1 MTMKATRA
9 ATPSALAAS
18 TGASA
23 PCFGAT
29 VKAQVIAARPSVTAA
44 APAQSTG
51 PERAPL
57 LSLALASTSQTAI
70 AATGRLMKNTARQ
83 EIVWVSHPP
92 STGPTALVRP
102 LAPAQIPTAWPL
114 PLAS

>member
-1 MTMKATRA
+1 MTPEKVTDLKSVSGIMGLAAPLSMKTNPIRA
-9 ATPSALAAS
+9 ATPSRLAAS

-29 VKAQVIAARPSVTAA
+29 VKAQVVAAKPRVTAM
-44 APAQSTG
+44 APPQSTG

-57 LSLALASTSQTAI
+57 LSRALASTSQTAT

-83 EIVWVSHPP
+83 EM
-92 STGPTALVRP
+92 T
-102 LAPAQIPTAWPL
+102 
-114 PLAS
+114 